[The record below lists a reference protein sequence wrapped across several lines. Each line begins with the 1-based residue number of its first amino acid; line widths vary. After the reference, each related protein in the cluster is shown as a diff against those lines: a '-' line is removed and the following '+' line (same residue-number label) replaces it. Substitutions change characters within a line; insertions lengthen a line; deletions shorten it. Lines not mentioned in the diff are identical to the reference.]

1 MTQND
6 EYTKF
11 VADTFDELKDLFL
24 KKSQQYGDIDPL
36 GNFRLGAALSFGD
49 SSPEAMYETLKGY
62 LNKHVVHVYG
72 HAVNGSKVDESW
84 KDIAVYAVI
93 ALFLR
98 ELYYKEEMVKLDAK
112 YERDQSKEGPAK
124 SEKD

>member
-1 MTQND
+1 MTENE

-11 VADTFDELKDLFL
+11 VTETFDELKNLFL

-36 GNFRLGAALSFGD
+36 GNFKLGAALSFGD

-72 HAVNGSKVDESW
+72 HDCKGSKVDESW
-84 KDIAVYAVI
+84 KDIAVYSVI

-98 ELYYKEEMVKLDAK
+98 ELYYKRELEKMDSEE
-112 YERDQSKEGPAK
+112 
-124 SEKD
+124 